1 MSDDH
6 EQLADEAAADADRLE
21 RRNEHVEEHIQ
32 DAREARDRA
41 AADDFIATEA
51 PEDESTASGDEPIG
65 DLTDVGD
72 SSGDG
77 PPPEIGYTSKE

>member
-21 RRNEHVEEHIQ
+21 SQNEHLDEEIEA
-32 DAREARDRA
+32 AREARDKA

-51 PEDESTASGDEPIG
+51 AGDSTASGDEPVG

-72 SSGDG
+72 SQGEG
-77 PPPEIGYTSKE
+77 PPPESGYTSKE

>member
-1 MSDDH
+1 MSDH
-6 EQLADEAAADADRLE
+6 EQLHEDLAADADRLE
-21 RRNEHVEEHIQ
+21 GKNERLDEEI
-32 DAREARDRA
+32 DAARAARDRA

-51 PEDESTASGDEPIG
+51 PDDSNASGDQPVG

-72 SSGDG
+72 SQGDG